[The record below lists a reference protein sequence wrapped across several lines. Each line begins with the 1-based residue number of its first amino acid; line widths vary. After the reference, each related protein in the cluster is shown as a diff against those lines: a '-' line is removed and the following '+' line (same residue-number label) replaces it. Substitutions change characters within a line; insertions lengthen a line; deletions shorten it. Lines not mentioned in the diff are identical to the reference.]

1 MVSGKGDPKH
11 MTYSIDSENNIVAG
25 AVAGENAQPFSSQK
39 DLAKLAAEWPM
50 SRLVDIWKSFAGVAP
65 FDDLKPVKKFQTR
78 EIAINRIWAAITRL
92 DKATAPTIE
101 PEPVAPKPEPKAPRA
116 KKEPAKPAKTQAAE
130 KRAPTARVKAGL
142 VYEREYKG
150 KKYGLRTIEHDGK
163 VAFKL
168 RGGETYDSLTAA
180 AKAVT
185 EYPSISGPA
194 FWGEG
199 AKDTGAGE

>member
-1 MVSGKGDPKH
+1 
-11 MTYSIDSENNIVAG
+11 MTYTIDTDNNITAG
-25 AVAGENAQPFSSQK
+25 VVTGENHQTFASQK
-39 DLAKLAAEWPM
+39 ELAKLAAEWPM
-50 SRLVDIWKSFAGVAP
+50 SRLVDIWNSFAGVAP

-78 EIAINRIWAAITRL
+78 AIAVSRIWAAITRL
-92 DKATAPTIE
+92 DKATAPTAE
-101 PEPVAPKPEPKAPRA
+101 PEAEAPKPEPKPARVA
-116 KKEPAKPAKTQAAE
+116 TKKEPAKSEPPKSSKKQGAK
-130 KRAPTARVKAGL
+130 KRAPAGSAKAGL
-142 VYEREYKG
+142 IFEREYKN
-150 KKYGLRTIEHDGK
+150 KKYVLRSVEHDGK

-199 AKDTGAGE
+199 AKDTGAGES

>member
-1 MVSGKGDPKH
+1 
-11 MTYSIDSENNIVAG
+11 MTYTINSENNIIAG
-25 AVAGENAQPFSSQK
+25 AVAGENTQQFASQK
-39 DLAKLAAEWPM
+39 ELAKLAAEWPA
-50 SRLVDIWKSFAGVAP
+50 SRLIDIWNSFAGVAP

-78 EIAINRIWAAITRL
+78 EIAVNRIWAAVTRL
-92 DKATAPTIE
+92 DKAAAPTTE
-101 PEPVAPKPEPKAPRA
+101 PEPEAPKAEPKASRVA
-116 KKEPAKPAKTQAAE
+116 KKEPAKPTKKASAK
-130 KRAPTARVKAGL
+130 KRAPAVNAKAGL
-142 VYEREYKG
+142 TYEREYKG
-150 KKYGLRTIEHDGK
+150 KKYVLRSLEQDGK